1 MHQPV
6 EVRTHSN
13 AERVIA
19 LPGLVACMFFMSSW
33 DGEDTCCPCDMRGVR
48 TCSQVWG
55 TGVKMEMLLRTMGL
69 SRAADT
75 LVGNNLIRGVS
86 GGERKRVTSAEHLV
100 GPKVQSKP

>member
-1 MHQPV
+1 MLAWNTVAQVLSLVLHCQMHI
-6 EVRTHSN
+6 TSK
-13 AERVIA
+13 
-19 LPGLVACMFFMSSW
+19 GLYGLTLLSGDVTSTVHA
-33 DGEDTCCPCDMRGVR
+33 
-48 TCSQVWG
+48 QVWG

-100 GPKVQSKP
+100 GPKVR